1 MFLLSC
7 FPGGNIWKF
16 QNWVVLAYK
25 VGHAYEKCTYVHVS
39 SVIVFVVIYCIE
51 IFHSVL
57 KYYFDN
63 LQ

>member
-39 SVIVFVVIYCIE
+39 SVIVLLSFTA
-51 IFHSVL
+51 
-57 KYYFDN
+57 
-63 LQ
+63 